1 MKKYIIAIK
10 LKNEKYERYYYN
22 KKRCNFGLDD
32 EEFWIDIDHRIVYFS
47 FSKIEYFR
55 IIEQGE

>member
-10 LKNEKYERYYYN
+10 LKKDQYERYYYDKERTQFDLHFN
-22 KKRCNFGLDD
+22 SFQIISNGKS
-32 EEFWIDIDHRIVYFS
+32 IYFD
-47 FSKIEYFR
+47 FKEIEYFR

>member
-10 LKNEKYERYYYN
+10 LKKDQYERYYYD
-22 KKRCNFGLDD
+22 KERTQFDLNFNSFQIISNGKS
-32 EEFWIDIDHRIVYFS
+32 IYFD
-47 FSKIEYFR
+47 FKEIEYFR